1 MLPVGHGGGATSLA
15 GGGVAIMSSLS
26 SGLSLACKAAL
37 SCSSLDWVGE
47 AILSASDLGWV
58 GEATP
63 LASGL
68 AWVGE
73 ATLSASGV
81 NVAGRLFT
89 HKGYSLPPK
98 NSLGEPSL
106 ELVQKGL
113 ELFLVLPDLLVLGYS
128 MSATFKVGLVFCQG
142 LESEADTV

>member
-1 MLPVGHGGGATSLA
+1 
-15 GGGVAIMSSLS
+15 MSSLS

-63 LASGL
+63 SASGL

-89 HKGYSLPPK
+89 HKGYSLPPQ
-98 NSLGEPSL
+98 NSLWEPSL

-113 ELFLVLPDLLVLGYS
+113 ELFLVLPDLLVLGQHAPEHVCYFQSEFGILSGIGVRGRYGLIGPIQKHTRYS
-128 MSATFKVGLVFCQG
+128 T
-142 LESEADTV
+142 